1 MLELQHLFL
10 GWLTSFIGTLPVG
23 IISLIVVEVS
33 SMRGIRQGLGAAA
46 GVSLVESVQTWLAVS
61 LIAVLLHLPWL
72 EKAIYLLSVP
82 IFGFLAYQHLSS
94 KGRVEAKDQ
103 IAHVRSGFRKGMM
116 ISSLNIV
123 IFPYFFFIGGELIRQ
138 GRLIQEQY
146 YIWLFAVGAGLGTL
160 VAMAGYALLGVS
172 LKAYLQKYNR
182 WVNRFI
188 GLLFLGIALLQLK
201 KMIWP

>member
-46 GVSLVESVQTWLAVS
+46 GVSLVESVQTWVAVS

-94 KGRVEAKDQ
+94 KGKVEAKDE
-103 IAHVRSGFRKGMM
+103 IGHVRSGFRKGMM
-116 ISSLNIV
+116 ISSLNVV

-146 YIWLFAVGAGLGTL
+146 YILLFAVGAGLGTF

-201 KMIWP
+201 KMLWS